1 MSALG
6 GIGSAT
12 LVRRRRLGPAPLWL
26 LALPIGAVLLL
37 PLAFVGV
44 QASGAGWTKAI
55 HLLRLPHVDELL
67 RNTIELVVLVPPLC
81 AIVGAGV
88 AWLLE
93 RTDLPGRR
101 AWAVLVVIP
110 LAVASAL
117 IVFVEV
123 TVIGP
128 VYCSV
133 EPPAVVPGCV
143 SSSV

>member
-88 AWLLE
+88 GGFPHVKVFSGKDLSLLASFFAFSEAFTGGVTISRAEAPSGRPE
-93 RTDLPGRR
+93 RVGAPARR
-101 AWAVLVVIP
+101 MSMNHA
-110 LAVASAL
+110 
-117 IVFVEV
+117 
-123 TVIGP
+123 
-128 VYCSV
+128 
-133 EPPAVVPGCV
+133 
-143 SSSV
+143 